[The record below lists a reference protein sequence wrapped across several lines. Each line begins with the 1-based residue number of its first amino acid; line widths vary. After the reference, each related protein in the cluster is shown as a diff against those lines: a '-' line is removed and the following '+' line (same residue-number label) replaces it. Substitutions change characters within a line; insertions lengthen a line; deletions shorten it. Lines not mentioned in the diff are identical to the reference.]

1 MTEEH
6 PSISVVFF
14 FFTKILR
21 PISVHKKS
29 KHSDFLVNWVHT
41 HILNSTLISYG
52 SAHTCLCLWNQQS
65 RRKTLTPF
73 PFASLHIYLSKK
85 KNLEIITKEAKGMGN
100 VFQCILN
107 HIKKNNFDMVYY
119 SYQPK
124 WNYCIRTKEIRTRN

>member
-1 MTEEH
+1 MGNKEIGH
-6 PSISVVFF
+6 SSVYIKWRCDRGASLHFGCIF

-107 HIKKNNFDMVYY
+107 HIKKNNFDMVY
-119 SYQPK
+119 
-124 WNYCIRTKEIRTRN
+124 